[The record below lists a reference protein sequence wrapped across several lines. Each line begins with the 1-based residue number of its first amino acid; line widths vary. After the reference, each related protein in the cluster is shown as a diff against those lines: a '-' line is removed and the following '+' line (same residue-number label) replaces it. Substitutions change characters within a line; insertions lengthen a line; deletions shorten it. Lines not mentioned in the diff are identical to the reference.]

1 MLIDLL
7 GLAMSGVDRLIRVR
21 PSRWRARRT
30 HTRLRSEPGLA
41 MPHGWHAGQAFCS
54 HQQFGRA
61 DLLVQGAHAS
71 LLTLKNGQAYSL
83 QQVNCLFV

>member
-21 PSRWRARRT
+21 PSRWRARRM

-41 MPHGWHAGQAFCS
+41 MPHGWHAGQAFACIS
-54 HQQFGRA
+54 GSAARTFWCK
-61 DLLVQGAHAS
+61 VPM
-71 LLTLKNGQAYSL
+71 LLT
-83 QQVNCLFV
+83 